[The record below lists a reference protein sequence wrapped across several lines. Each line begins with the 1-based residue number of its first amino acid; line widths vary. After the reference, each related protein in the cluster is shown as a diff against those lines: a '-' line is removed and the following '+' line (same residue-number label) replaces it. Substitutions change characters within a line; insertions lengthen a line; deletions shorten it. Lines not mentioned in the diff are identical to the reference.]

1 MNRMLAAGGGLLL
14 YSAVAVAQPSSI
26 PNDAEI
32 RRILVERIDTDQQSV
47 GIAVG
52 VVEPTGRRVV
62 GYGRLAADDAR
73 QPDGDTVFEIGS
85 ITKVFTSIILAD
97 MVERGEVA
105 LDDPVQRLLP
115 ADVQV
120 PARNGAAITLRHLA
134 THSSG
139 LPRMPDNFDPADPA
153 NPYADY
159 TVDQFYG
166 FLSAHELTRDIGE
179 TVEYSNLGV
188 GLLGHALATRA
199 GTNYETLVTERVL
212 GPLAMTD
219 TLITLSPAARE
230 QLATG
235 HDRALNSVANW
246 DLPTVAGAGAL
257 RSTVNELLTFIEA
270 NLGTRESPLRPAIEA
285 THHSQRSIGQP
296 DLNIGLGWL
305 IRSQHGRDIVWHNGG
320 TGGYSSFL
328 GFDKASGTGVVV
340 LSNTAIPP
348 DDLGFHLLDQ
358 RFKLVIAPEPRTE
371 VEVDHSI
378 YDDYV
383 GRYQLAMHTIIT
395 VTREDDQLFIQLTG
409 QQQIEVFPE
418 SETDFFMRVVDA
430 QITFARD
437 DTGVVNYLV
446 LHQNGLDMRSVRL
459 AEGVDAVDY
468 GSTETVPLPE
478 TTLER
483 YVGRYELQPGI
494 TITITRQ
501 GAQLSAQVTGQPS
514 VEVYASSETNFFF
527 RVVDAQI
534 TFQVSGEEGTVPALT
549 LHQGGQDLPAKKLP
563 D

>member
-14 YSAVAVAQPSSI
+14 YSAVAVAQPSSV
-26 PNDAEI
+26 PDDAEI
-32 RRILVERIDTDQQSV
+32 RRILVERIDTDHQSV

-52 VVEPTGRRVV
+52 VVEPKGRRVV

-97 MVERGEVA
+97 MVERGEVT

-139 LPRMPDNFDPADPA
+139 LPRMPDNFNPADPA

-159 TVDQFYG
+159 TLAQFYG

-188 GLLGHALATRA
+188 GLLGHALANRA
-199 GTNYETLVTERVL
+199 ETNYETLVTERVL

-219 TLITLSPAARE
+219 TLITLSPTARE
-230 QLATG
+230 RLATG
-235 HDRALNSVANW
+235 HDRALNPVTTW
-246 DLPTVAGAGAL
+246 DLQTFAGAGAL
-257 RSTVNELLTFIEA
+257 RSTVNDLLTFIEA
-270 NLGTRESPLRPAIEA
+270 NLGMPESPLHAAIEA
-285 THHSQRSIGQP
+285 THRSQRSIGQP
-296 DLNIGLGWL
+296 NLDIGLGWV
-305 IRSQHGRDIVWHNGG
+305 IRSQYGRDIVWHNGG
-320 TGGYSSFL
+320 TGGYGSFL
-328 GFDKASGTGVVV
+328 GFDMASGTGVVV
-340 LSNTAIPP
+340 LSNATNSP

-358 RFKLVIAPEPRTE
+358 RFELIAAPEERTE
-371 VEVDHSI
+371 VQVDHTI

-383 GRYQLAMHTIIT
+383 GRYQLTMNMIIT
-395 VTREDDQLFIQLTG
+395 VTREDDQLFVQLTG

-430 QITFARD
+430 QITF
-437 DTGVVNYLV
+437 
-446 LHQNGLDMRSVRL
+446 Q
-459 AEGVDAVDY
+459 
-468 GSTETVPLPE
+468 
-478 TTLER
+478 
-483 YVGRYELQPGI
+483 VGG
-494 TITITRQ
+494 
-501 GAQLSAQVTGQPS
+501 
-514 VEVYASSETNFFF
+514 
-527 RVVDAQI
+527 D
-534 TFQVSGEEGTVPALT
+534 GTVPALT
-549 LHQGGQDLPAKKLP
+549 LHQGGQDLTAKKLP

>member
-1 MNRMLAAGGGLLL
+1 
-14 YSAVAVAQPSSI
+14 VHH
-26 PNDAEI
+26 
-32 RRILVERIDTDQQSV
+32 
-47 GIAVG
+47 GIVHIQA
-52 VVEPTGRRVV
+52 
-62 GYGRLAADDAR
+62 
-73 QPDGDTVFEIGS
+73 
-85 ITKVFTSIILAD
+85 
-97 MVERGEVA
+97 
-105 LDDPVQRLLP
+105 
-115 ADVQV
+115 
-120 PARNGAAITLRHLA
+120 
-134 THSSG
+134 
-139 LPRMPDNFDPADPA
+139 
-153 NPYADY
+153 
-159 TVDQFYG
+159 
-166 FLSAHELTRDIGE
+166 
-179 TVEYSNLGV
+179 
-188 GLLGHALATRA
+188 
-199 GTNYETLVTERVL
+199 
-212 GPLAMTD
+212 
-219 TLITLSPAARE
+219 
-230 QLATG
+230 
-235 HDRALNSVANW
+235 
-246 DLPTVAGAGAL
+246 
-257 RSTVNELLTFIEA
+257 
-270 NLGTRESPLRPAIEA
+270 
-285 THHSQRSIGQP
+285 
-296 DLNIGLGWL
+296 
-305 IRSQHGRDIVWHNGG
+305 
-320 TGGYSSFL
+320 SF
-328 GFDKASGTGVVV
+328 
-340 LSNTAIPP
+340 NN
-348 DDLGFHLLDQ
+348 
-358 RFKLVIAPEPRTE
+358 
-371 VEVDHSI
+371 
-378 YDDYV
+378 
-383 GRYQLAMHTIIT
+383 TIIT